1 MLGHGAS
8 FFETR
13 MARDRGETDEA
24 PPTIRLGYRCIAL
37 PGGGAALR
45 GAVAFMGC
53 AQEGWTLGDL
63 VGWFDEHLV
72 SPERMKRPRAF
83 HEHGVPPVPAPPRAD
98 PRASVERIT
107 RTARER
113 VLVALGGLHSPIQDG
128 HFLQAAIHARRMRR
142 AQVKGRQ
149 RWIAT
154 PRETDALSD
163 IVLSLFAADILFE
176 PTFYREHLCI
186 CQNCARVSIASRD
199 AAAARLCSPCSGR
212 DSFDPSYPVKPDD

>member
-45 GAVAFMGC
+45 GAVVFMGC

-107 RTARER
+107 RTDPGRPLLA
-113 VLVALGGLHSPIQDG
+113 GGH
-128 HFLQAAIHARRMRR
+128 
-142 AQVKGRQ
+142 
-149 RWIAT
+149 
-154 PRETDALSD
+154 PREADA
-163 IVLSLFAADILFE
+163 ARAGE
-176 PTFYREHLCI
+176 GPT
-186 CQNCARVSIASRD
+186 AMDRD
-199 AAAARLCSPCSGR
+199 AARDRCLERHRAQPLRGRHPVRAHLLPRAPLHLPELRPRLHRVTGRRRGAPLLAVQREGLVRPELPCQAG
-212 DSFDPSYPVKPDD
+212 